1 MDRPTIVI
9 GNDHAGT
16 EYKMTIKT
24 YLEEKGFEV
33 INKGT
38 DTTESTDYPD
48 YIHPL
53 AGAIEDGQAQL
64 GIAICG
70 SANGVSMTANKHQDI
85 RAAICW
91 QDKIAALARQHNN
104 ANVVCIPARFI
115 SIQEA
120 ISIVDIFINTDFE
133 GGRHARRVDKM
144 ACV

>member
-1 MDRPTIVI
+1 MSKSTIVI

-16 EYKMTIKT
+16 EYKMAIKS
-24 YLEEKGFEV
+24 YLEDKGYTI

-38 DTTESTDYPD
+38 DTNESTDYPD

-53 AGAIEDGQAQL
+53 AKEIEDGAASL

-70 SANGVSMTANKHQDI
+70 SANGVSMTANKHQEI

-91 QDKIAALARQHNN
+91 QDKIAALARQHND

-120 ISIVDIFINTDFE
+120 ISIVDIFISTDFE
-133 GGRHARRVDKM
+133 GGRHSRRVNKM
-144 ACV
+144 ACT

>member
-1 MDRPTIVI
+1 MSKPTIVI

-16 EYKMTIKT
+16 AYKMTIKSH
-24 YLEEKGFEV
+24 LEDQGYNV

-53 AGAIEDGQAQL
+53 AKEIEDENAML

-70 SANGVSMTANKHQDI
+70 SANGVSMTANKHQSI

-91 QDKIAALARQHNN
+91 QDKIADL
-104 ANVVCIPARFI
+104 
-115 SIQEA
+115 
-120 ISIVDIFINTDFE
+120 
-133 GGRHARRVDKM
+133 
-144 ACV
+144 

>member
-1 MDRPTIVI
+1 MSKPTIVI

-16 EYKMTIKT
+16 AYKMTIKSH
-24 YLEEKGFEV
+24 LEDQGYNV

-53 AGAIEDGQAQL
+53 AKEIEDENAML

-70 SANGVSMTANKHQDI
+70 SANGVSMTANKHQSI

-91 QDKIAALARQHNN
+91 QDKIASLARQHND

-120 ISIVDIFINTDFE
+120 ISIVDTFISTDFE
-133 GGRHARRVDKM
+133 GGRHARRVGKM
-144 ACV
+144 ACM